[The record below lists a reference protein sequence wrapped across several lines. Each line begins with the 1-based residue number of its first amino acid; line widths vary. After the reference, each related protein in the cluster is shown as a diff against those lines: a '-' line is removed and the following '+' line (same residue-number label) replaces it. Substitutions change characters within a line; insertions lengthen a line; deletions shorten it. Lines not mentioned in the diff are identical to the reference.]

1 MTKKRARDSF
11 RGAASILLMLLT
23 WGLGI
28 WVWYNVA
35 TAYGWTQSSPHPRS
49 GSMNVTA
56 CHRAPAFAFV
66 LPWSTW
72 PIVPTF
78 TPARARCASRRKAPG
93 KGGAPEEL
101 RKRPITLLSRTALHG
116 ETDFFTF
123 MPSGLNWRR

>member
-11 RGAASILLMLLT
+11 RGAAPILLMLLT

-35 TAYGWTQSSPHPRS
+35 TAYGWTQSSPHLRS

-66 LPWSTW
+66 LP
-72 PIVPTF
+72 
-78 TPARARCASRRKAPG
+78 
-93 KGGAPEEL
+93 
-101 RKRPITLLSRTALHG
+101 
-116 ETDFFTF
+116 
-123 MPSGLNWRR
+123 